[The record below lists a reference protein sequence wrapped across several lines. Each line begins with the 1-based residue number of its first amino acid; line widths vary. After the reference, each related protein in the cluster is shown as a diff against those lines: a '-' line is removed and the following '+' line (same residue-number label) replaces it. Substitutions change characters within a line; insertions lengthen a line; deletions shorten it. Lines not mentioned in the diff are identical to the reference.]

1 MISDPNL
8 LRDVYAIFNLFSGKF
23 RQMVCTSCNW
33 SEPTFYRKM
42 RCDYPAAGKKG
53 RKSFLSK
60 AEEEAILK
68 EAHIAS
74 ERLLLL
80 LQQHFKTPE
89 TGSLWLDEPEGTAE
103 IYFLSDV
110 TIPVEEIPF

>member
-1 MISDPNL
+1 MTSDPNL
-8 LRDVYAIFNLFSGKF
+8 LRDVYSVFNIFCGKF
-23 RQMVCTSCNW
+23 RQMVCTACNW

-42 RCDYPAAGKKG
+42 RCHYPAAGKKG

-74 ERLLLL
+74 EHLLKL
-80 LQQHFKTPE
+80 LQQHFNTPE
-89 TGSLWLDEPEGTAE
+89 KYPRWLEEPEE
-103 IYFLSDV
+103 IEDAYFLSDV
-110 TIPVEEIPF
+110 TVPVEGIPF